1 MSAEESIVKI
11 YAEAEDKERINII
24 LEHFDNFIMLI
35 DLFEEDLRNTLK
47 EEKLYNKRAERG
59 DPGVRVQTSGTGDP
73 TGNEATNNVQLAR
86 DLQSGNIEQVMRG
99 ADEDMEHRDDIE
111 TLKMMR
117 SDYSDIIKAI
127 ETLKP
132 KPRAELKDILNGVKD
147 ISKVA
152 EDSNSGYDATK
163 HRLTRSRGKVRKRAI
178 CLIRAR
184 RGIKIKTEE

>member
-73 TGNEATNNVQLAR
+73 TGN
-86 DLQSGNIEQVMRG
+86 
-99 ADEDMEHRDDIE
+99 
-111 TLKMMR
+111 
-117 SDYSDIIKAI
+117 
-127 ETLKP
+127 
-132 KPRAELKDILNGVKD
+132 
-147 ISKVA
+147 
-152 EDSNSGYDATK
+152 
-163 HRLTRSRGKVRKRAI
+163 
-178 CLIRAR
+178 
-184 RGIKIKTEE
+184 